1 MIVSHETFHTFS
13 SVSFNVAHDDDRN
26 DAYVSHVNIC
36 LRVERVC
43 REVGEGIL
51 LSF

>member
-13 SVSFNVAHDDDRN
+13 SVSFNVAHDDGN

-43 REVGEGIL
+43 REHPL
-51 LSF
+51 